1 MHQINLLGWLLSYY
15 LQQKYNYPLQQQQQ
29 QIFIVPK
36 AEYHSYLQ
44 VVKLIN

>member
-1 MHQINLLGWLLSYY
+1 MHQINLLGWLLRYY
-15 LQQKYNYPLQQQQQ
+15 LQQKYNYPLQQQQ